1 MANHRT
7 IQNADAAARQ
17 QNAVIVAGAQQLTAA
32 DITAD
37 DVVEMFLDQYDAAD
51 SSIALYRRALR
62 QFFAWVRRTGRMTQY
77 MTRADIVAYK
87 KGLLDGTAS
96 ADGQAKSP
104 LTAASYLNAVKM
116 FYVWLH
122 DSNATISNIAAG
134 VDLPKRVKKFERKPL
149 SEAKAEELLTE
160 AEATGSPR
168 DNAII
173 KLLLNT
179 GLRTIEVV
187 RADIK
192 DMQRI
197 GDDMVLYVQ
206 GKGQNSK
213 NNFVPL
219 SADTYAAIVDYLN
232 ARPSACPEDPL
243 FICAGNRN
251 KNGRLTTRTISGI
264 ARRHLDAVGL
274 TNNYG
279 ERNSSY
285 TAHSLRHTYG
295 CAILKATGSVEDT
308 RLLLRHVSSATTQQY
323 VYHLDEQ
330 RRIDIAKRYN
340 IDKIYKAAK

>member
-1 MANHRT
+1 MDADM
-7 IQNADAAARQ
+7 QNAIAL
-17 QNAVIVAGAQQLTAA
+17 NTEAGQLTTAA

-37 DVVEMFLDQYDAAD
+37 SVVDMFLAQYDAAD

-62 QFFAWVRRTGRMTQY
+62 QFFAWVRRTGRCTQN

-87 KGLLDGTAS
+87 KGLLDGTAA

-116 FYVWLH
+116 FYKWLH
-122 DSNATISNIAAG
+122 DCNATISNIAAG
-134 VDLPKRVKKFERKPL
+134 VDLPKRVKKFERLPL
-149 SEAKAEELLTE
+149 SEAKAYELITE

-173 KLLLNT
+173 KLLLT
-179 GLRTIEVV
+179 MGLRTIEVV

-192 DMQRI
+192 DIRTI
-197 GDDMVLYVQ
+197 DGDKVLYVQ
-206 GKGQNSK
+206 GKGHSTK
-213 NNFVPL
+213 DTPL
-219 SADTYAAIVDYLN
+219 LLSDDTRTAIEAYLQT
-232 ARPSACPEDPL
+232 RPTATPEEPL
-243 FICAGNRN
+243 FTCAGNRN
-251 KNGRLTTRTISGI
+251 KDGRLTTRTISAI

-295 CAILKATGSVEDT
+295 CTMLKAAESEDVAQ
-308 RLLLRHVSSATTQQY
+308 LMLRHVSSATTRQY

-330 RRIDIAKRYN
+330 RRIAIAKKYN
-340 IDKIYKAAK
+340 IDNIYKSAK